1 MTLSAEDFLDAAGRE
16 AVARAIGEA
25 EQRTSAEIRVHLEDH
40 IEEDILD
47 HAAFVFTELGMQH
60 TRERNGVLICIS
72 VADHLIGVVGD
83 SGINERVPLGY
94 WSDVV
99 DLLKRHFAE
108 GRHADGLCEALRF
121 VGTKLAQH
129 FPRRADDRNELDN
142 TVSMGRAKGEGA

>member
-1 MTLSAEDFLDAAGRE
+1 VLTAEEFLDDAGRA
-16 AVARAIGEA
+16 AVARAVGEA

-72 VADHLIGVVGD
+72 VADRLIGVVGD
-83 SGINERVPLGY
+83 VGIDRVVPPGY
-94 WSDVV
+94 WRDVV
-99 DLLKRHFAE
+99 ELLQRHFTE
-108 GRHADGLCEALRF
+108 GRHADGLCEAVRF

-142 TVSMGRAKGEGA
+142 AVSMGRPAR